1 MKKIFH
7 FPLRH
12 HSCLIKLTML
22 QLQHHTSLIKLANI
36 SSLHHNHNTCS
47 ILKLHYSNIT
57 SHYSVFIHL
66 QIPSDIQLSH
76 LPSIF
81 VSLTQRCAPYS
92 ISNYI
97 WNTSK
102 LLLLS
107 GDVKINPGLQPIDQ
121 NPVFC
126 IICSNKIN
134 QGAQQNMAPTCSD
147 EKCNAQCHQACNGLS
162 ISQTRYAK
170 NSGHSIPCQ
179 CPQNDTGIAKIIM
192 RFAPVYELANRP
204 SAVGKSCSVCR
215 NPICTR
221 YADLAYH
228 CKNPFC
234 DACHL
239 AVTYSGF
246 VNPRGSIC

>member
-7 FPLRH
+7 FRLRH
-12 HSCLIKLTML
+12 HSCLIKLTLL

-36 SSLHHNHNTCS
+36 SSLHHNYNTCS

-162 ISQTRYAK
+162 ISQTRHAK
-170 NSGHSIPCQ
+170 NSGHSITCQ

-192 RFAPVYELANRP
+192 PLLQFMNLQIVPLLLENLALFAEIL
-204 SAVGKSCSVCR
+204 SA
-215 NPICTR
+215 PAMLI
-221 YADLAYH
+221 
-228 CKNPFC
+228 
-234 DACHL
+234 
-239 AVTYSGF
+239 
-246 VNPRGSIC
+246 

>member
-7 FPLRH
+7 FRLRH
-12 HSCLIKLTML
+12 HSCLIKLTLL

-36 SSLHHNHNTCS
+36 SSLHHNYNTCS

-107 GDVKINPGLQPIDQ
+107 GDGKINPGLQPIDQ

-147 EKCNAQCHQACNGLS
+147 EKCNAQCHQACNGLF
-162 ISQTRYAK
+162 ISQTRHAK
-170 NSGHSIPCQ
+170 NSGHSITCQ

-192 RFAPVYELANRP
+192 PLLQFMNLQIVPLLLENLALFAEIL
-204 SAVGKSCSVCR
+204 SA
-215 NPICTR
+215 PAMLI
-221 YADLAYH
+221 
-228 CKNPFC
+228 
-234 DACHL
+234 
-239 AVTYSGF
+239 
-246 VNPRGSIC
+246 

>member
-12 HSCLIKLTML
+12 HSCLIKLTLL
-22 QLQHHTSLIKLANI
+22 QLHHHTSLIKLMNI
-36 SSLHHNHNTCS
+36 SSLHHNYNTCS

-107 GDVKINPGLQPIDQ
+107 GDVKINPGLQPVNQ

-126 IICSNKIN
+126 IIYSNKIN

-147 EKCNAQCHQACNGLS
+147 EKCIKPVMVYLS
-162 ISQTRYAK
+162 AK
-170 NSGHSIPCQ
+170 LVVRKIPITLSPASILKMTLESP
-179 CPQNDTGIAKIIM
+179 K
-192 RFAPVYELANRP
+192 L
-204 SAVGKSCSVCR
+204 S
-215 NPICTR
+215 
-221 YADLAYH
+221 
-228 CKNPFC
+228 
-234 DACHL
+234 CHL
-239 AVTYSGF
+239 LQFMNLQIV
-246 VNPRGSIC
+246 PLL